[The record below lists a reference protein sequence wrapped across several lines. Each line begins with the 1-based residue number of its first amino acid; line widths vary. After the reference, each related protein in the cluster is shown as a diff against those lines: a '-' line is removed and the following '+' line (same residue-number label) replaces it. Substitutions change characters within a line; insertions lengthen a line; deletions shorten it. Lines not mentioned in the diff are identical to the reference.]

1 MKTEANEKT
10 MTPQMMAQEKPQEQD
25 LFSWDEPEEEAP
37 ERRSSFQPDADG
49 KYRWVYELPMK
60 HSFFLLWEVWRVFG
74 IVFGAIGLFMVITAI
89 VSHDS
94 LRAVISSLFVLLA
107 VCGFLLLLSIPA
119 YWLVTKANNGKYT
132 VLFEMDG
139 HGVDHI
145 QIKTEKARALEILTM
160 LGGRASRNPSVIGT
174 GLIQAAGG
182 SLYSSFA
189 DVKTIQAVP
198 GRHLIRL
205 NGRWKRNQIY
215 ADDEIFD
222 EVYDF
227 IKAHC
232 INAQER

>member
-1 MKTEANEKT
+1 
-10 MTPQMMAQEKPQEQD
+10 MAQEKPQEQD

-37 ERRSSFQPDADG
+37 ERSTSFQPDEDG

-74 IVFGAIGLFMVITAI
+74 IIFGAIGLFMVITAI

-94 LRAVISSLFVLLA
+94 LRAFISSLLVLFA
-107 VCGFLLLLSIPA
+107 VCVFLLFLSIPA

>member
-1 MKTEANEKT
+1 
-10 MTPQMMAQEKPQEQD
+10 MAQEKPQEQD

-74 IVFGAIGLFMVITAI
+74 IIFGAIGLFMVITAI

-94 LRAVISSLFVLLA
+94 LRAFISSLLVLFA

-198 GRHLIRL
+198 DQHLIRL

>member
-1 MKTEANEKT
+1 

-37 ERRSSFQPDADG
+37 ERSTSFQPDSDG

-89 VSHDS
+89 ISHDS
-94 LRAVISSLFVLLA
+94 LRGLILSLLVLCA
-107 VCGFLLLLSIPA
+107 VCGFLLVLSIPA

-160 LGGRASRNPSVIGT
+160 LGGQASRNHTVIGT
-174 GLIQAAGG
+174 GLLQAAGG

-198 GRHLIRL
+198 QQHLIRL
-205 NGRWKRNQIY
+205 NSSFRRNQIY
-215 ADDEIFD
+215 ADGEIFD

-227 IKAHC
+227 IRSHC

>member
-1 MKTEANEKT
+1 
-10 MTPQMMAQEKPQEQD
+10 MAQEKPQEQD

-74 IVFGAIGLFMVITAI
+74 IIFGAIGLFMVITAI

-94 LRAVISSLFVLLA
+94 LRAFISSLLVLFA

-160 LGGRASRNPSVIGT
+160 LGGRASRNLSVIGT

-182 SLYSSFA
+182 SLYSSFS
-189 DVKTIQAVP
+189 DVKTIQAIP
-198 GRHLIRL
+198 DQHLIRL

-215 ADDEIFD
+215 ADGEIFD

>member
-1 MKTEANEKT
+1 
-10 MTPQMMAQEKPQEQD
+10 MAQEKPQEQD

-37 ERRSSFQPDADG
+37 EWRSSFQPDADG

-74 IVFGAIGLFMVITAI
+74 IIFGAIGLFMVITAI

-94 LRAVISSLFVLLA
+94 LRAFISSLLVLFA
-107 VCGFLLLLSIPA
+107 VCVFLLFLSIPA

>member
-1 MKTEANEKT
+1 
-10 MTPQMMAQEKPQEQD
+10 MAQEKPQEQD

-74 IVFGAIGLFMVITAI
+74 IIFGAIGLFMVITAI

-94 LRAVISSLFVLLA
+94 LRAFISSLLVLFA

-198 GRHLIRL
+198 DQHLIRL

-222 EVYDF
+222 EVSDF

>member
-1 MKTEANEKT
+1 
-10 MTPQMMAQEKPQEQD
+10 MMAQEKPQEQD

-74 IVFGAIGLFMVITAI
+74 IIFAAIGLFMVITAI

-94 LRAVISSLFVLLA
+94 LRALISSLLVLFA
-107 VCGFLLLLSIPA
+107 VCVFLLFLSIPA

>member
-1 MKTEANEKT
+1 
-10 MTPQMMAQEKPQEQD
+10 MAQEKPQEQD

-37 ERRSSFQPDADG
+37 ERSTSFQPDEDG

-198 GRHLIRL
+198 DQHLIRL

>member
-1 MKTEANEKT
+1 
-10 MTPQMMAQEKPQEQD
+10 MAQEKPQEQD

>member
-1 MKTEANEKT
+1 
-10 MTPQMMAQEKPQEQD
+10 MAQEKPQEQD

-198 GRHLIRL
+198 DQHLIRL

>member
-1 MKTEANEKT
+1 
-10 MTPQMMAQEKPQEQD
+10 MAQEKPQEQD

-37 ERRSSFQPDADG
+37 ERSTSFQPDEDG